1 MRTAWQKYL
10 TLNVPRYTSYPSALQ
25 FTNDVG
31 GDEHA
36 RSLRAIGEDEPVSL
50 YVHIPFCRQLC
61 YYCGCNMRVENSD
74 RRIRSYVDDLID
86 EIAIIGGTL
95 SGRNALSHI
104 HFGGGT
110 PNILAGEDVE
120 RLLTAVEAV
129 FDSLDTVPIAMEVD
143 PRLSNADQITDL
155 VELGVTRFSI
165 GVQDLDPQ
173 VQKAINRIQPLSM
186 VEACMRDLRHA
197 GVSDISLDVL
207 YGLPHQTLCTFRR
220 TIDEVVKLAPDRVS
234 LFGYAHMPSK
244 LPHQRLIPEEMMPAR
259 SLRHVLAEDAAL
271 RLESA
276 GYERIGFDHF
286 ARPGTAIAEA
296 AKGQRLNRNFQGFT
310 EDQAGIVIG
319 VGASAISSVHGLI
332 VQNEKNLPAYRDKIA
347 RGQLPVAKGVVASA
361 RDQDIGEW
369 LKRLLCDMRGSM
381 DAYLDAIDGSGAEQ
395 SQVMERLL
403 PLVAD
408 DVVAIEGDD
417 IVIHPDARPLARVV
431 AATFDPYA
439 LGQSRFASPA
449 V

>member
-1 MRTAWQKYL
+1 
-10 TLNVPRYTSYPSALQ
+10 
-25 FTNDVG
+25 
-31 GDEHA
+31 
-36 RSLRAIGEDEPVSL
+36 
-50 YVHIPFCRQLC
+50 
-61 YYCGCNMRVENSD
+61 
-74 RRIRSYVDDLID
+74 
-86 EIAIIGGTL
+86 
-95 SGRNALSHI
+95 
-104 HFGGGT
+104 
-110 PNILAGEDVE
+110 
-120 RLLTAVEAV
+120 
-129 FDSLDTVPIAMEVD
+129 
-143 PRLSNADQITDL
+143 
-155 VELGVTRFSI
+155 
-165 GVQDLDPQ
+165 
-173 VQKAINRIQPLSM
+173 
-186 VEACMRDLRHA
+186 
-197 GVSDISLDVL
+197 
-207 YGLPHQTLCTFRR
+207 CTFRR